1 MRVGERAPCGKVPP
15 DGHDLSPLSPMTSSG
30 RNGEAAALAS
40 RVKIQVDLM
49 VKRMYLMSREI
60 LGNRYGNKA
69 HFYNCLTS
77 VRSARWD
84 LSDLS
89 P

>member
-1 MRVGERAPCGKVPP
+1 MRVGERDPCGKVPP

-49 VKRMYLMSREI
+49 VK
-60 LGNRYGNKA
+60 
-69 HFYNCLTS
+69 
-77 VRSARWD
+77 
-84 LSDLS
+84 
-89 P
+89 